1 MGKKT
6 ITILISVLMVIG
18 IAFSSFADTGVLING
33 GLDGSK
39 LLENENESTGFSKG
53 AKGRYISTGMISISN
68 EGKSTI
74 GVTMKTFA
82 HQEVDETSFYV
93 YLDKWIE
100 SDQRWSNV
108 ADYSFS
114 FSKEDYPNESLA
126 SKAIS
131 FDITDQ
137 PAGYTYRLRGIH
149 VVVVDGNR
157 EQISSKTDGI
167 VITK

>member
-6 ITILISVLMVIG
+6 IVILMSILMIIG
-18 IAFSSFADTGVLING
+18 IAFTSFADTGVLING

-39 LLENENESTGFSKG
+39 LLENENVSTGFSKG
-53 AKGRYISTGMISISN
+53 AKGRYISTGMISISD

-82 HQEVDETSFYV
+82 HQDVDETSFYV
-93 YLDKWIE
+93 YLDQWIE
-100 SDQRWSNV
+100 SDQRWANV

-114 FSKEDYPNESLA
+114 FSKKDYPDESLA
-126 SKAIS
+126 TKAIS
-131 FDITDQ
+131 FNITDQ
-137 PAGYTYRLRGIH
+137 PAGYNYRLRGIH
-149 VVVVDGNR
+149 VVVVDGSR

-167 VITK
+167 LITK